1 MSKVNDFDELGLGTN
16 KRSLLYSKQKNF
28 KKTTQLSHS
37 PTPRTGK
44 SMTHS
49 KFQTLKALGNPELKF
64 DQYQK
69 DDTIPEKLDPEQL
82 IDQIEKLN
90 ISLKSHT
97 KIIEKLKSHNQDLIS
112 LLLNILDTFI
122 STSKLASFFTNKIV
136 LEIKTTLVGKLEE
149 FSTLGLD
156 YKNEIEQVSLW
167 GKNYNNDKKS
177 EKIVNKVA
185 ESELHPLNPM
195 RKVHFPSEEM
205 VAIFRFGGEMVR
217 DI

>member
-1 MSKVNDFDELGLGTN
+1 MNQVNDFDELGLGTN

-44 SMTHS
+44 SMAHS
-49 KFQTLKALGNPELKF
+49 KFQTLKTQKNSELKF
-64 DQYQK
+64 DEY
-69 DDTIPEKLDPEQL
+69 EKFEALPGKLETEQL
-82 IDQIEKLN
+82 AHQIEKLN
-90 ISLKSHT
+90 VSLRSQT
-97 KIIEKLKSHNQDLIS
+97 KVIEKLKSHNQDLVSI
-112 LLLNILDTFI
+112 LLNILDTFI
-122 STSKLASFFTNKIV
+122 NTSKLASFFTNKIV

-149 FSTLGLD
+149 FSFLGLD

-167 GKNYNNDKKS
+167 GKNYNIDKKT
-177 EKIVNKVA
+177 EKTVNKVG

-205 VAIFRFGGEMVR
+205 VAVFRFQGEMVR